1 MIQAN
6 DPKLI
11 LASGSA
17 ARRALLDA
25 AGLRFTVHPSSV
37 LESHVKHMMQSDG
50 ATPEQV
56 ALALAKAKAEAI
68 TAPGALVI
76 GADQVLVC
84 NGEWYDKP
92 GELDAVME
100 HLLRLRGHTH
110 TLVTAVTCW
119 RDGKMV
125 WHDCAHNELT
135 MRQFSNSFLEAY
147 LALDGEACCECVGG
161 YRYEGLGMHLFAKVT
176 GEHAAILG
184 LPMLSLLAF
193 LRQSGVLIA

>member
-6 DPKLI
+6 DPPLI

-17 ARRALLDA
+17 ARRALLEA
-25 AGLRFTVHPSSV
+25 AGLRFTAQPSSV
-37 LESHVKHMMQSDG
+37 LESHVKHVMQSDG

-68 TAPGALVI
+68 TAPGAMVI
-76 GADQVLVC
+76 GADQILVC
-84 NGEWYDKP
+84 NGEWFDKP

-110 TLVTAVTCW
+110 TLVTAVCCW
-119 RDGKMV
+119 QDGKV
-125 WHDCAHNELT
+125 LWKDCAHNELP
-135 MRQFSNSFLEAY
+135 MRPFSNAFLEAY
-147 LALDGEACCECVGG
+147 LPQDGEACCDCVGG
-161 YRYEGLGMHLFAKVT
+161 YRFEGLGVHLFAKVT